1 MFEYQYKIPKVE
13 LKTTFGSIGIK
24 NIIFTPDEIEKVLP
38 DIVFDEE
45 NLKHMFAEDH
55 LDNFKKRN
63 IYRRFAPKTKTTID
77 LDDFID
83 KSMASNFSFYSFL
96 AEGVLGLVFRDL
108 YDYQLAKGVI
118 DVTDTLN
125 DSHTGVDA
133 CMYDIENNIIVLGE
147 AKFYGDLYSGINKII
162 EDFTKKSIKN
172 KLENLQSSAENC
184 IETSRIIIK
193 NLGSDGYDELTVDQF
208 INQKIIFAGFVLHS
222 ETDISKY
229 SNDDF
234 YDIYK
239 ISTQALTENIK
250 KSLNVND
257 LKGKFEILMVHLPIK
272 SKKRLIVKIIET
284 SRSKLYELGDKI

>member
-13 LKTTFGSIGIK
+13 LKTTFGSIGIE
-24 NIIFTPDEIEKVLP
+24 NIIFAPGEIEKALP
-38 DIVFDEE
+38 DIVFDDE
-45 NLKHMFAEDH
+45 NLKHMFAEDN

-63 IYRRFAPKTKTTID
+63 IYRRFAPKTKTTIN

-83 KSMASNFSFYSFL
+83 KSMASNVSFYSFL
-96 AEGVLGLVFRDL
+96 AEGILGLVFRDL
-108 YDYQLAKGVI
+108 YDYQLAKGII

-147 AKFYGDLYSGINKII
+147 AKFYSDLYSGINKII

-172 KLENLQSSAENC
+172 KLENLQSAAENC
-184 IETSRIIIK
+184 IETCRIIIK

-229 SNDDF
+229 SNDNF
-234 YDIYK
+234 YDVYK

-250 KSLNVND
+250 KSLNVKD
-257 LKGKFEILMVHLPIK
+257 IKGKFEIFMVHLPIK
-272 SKKRLIVKIIET
+272 SKKWLIAKIIET